1 VRRGQLRAPANAG
14 RTRPSWTEDSYAR
27 GFALPP
33 KLESHRKLTLKSDT
47 VKTLKAGE
55 LAQAVGGV
63 TIGMTC
69 HQPTTTVQHTFDC

>member
-1 VRRGQLRAPANAG
+1 MRSAWYG
-14 RTRPSWTEDSYAR
+14 REMKKT
-27 GFALPP
+27 
-33 KLESHRKLTLKSDT
+33 KLESHRKLTLKFDT